1 MSIFDLLRLLAVV
14 LTFFFSYVHH
24 IFVTLTSALRGGC
37 HVPWPSWLID
47 CMPHGGFSIAIG
59 AQWVFLP
66 LHFFHSFFFFDGHN
80 FVCP

>member
-14 LTFFFSYVHH
+14 LTFFSYVHH

-66 LHFFHSFFFFDGHN
+66 LHFFHSFFFFFDGHN